1 MVHETDREVCADLY
15 EPLLRMGLLRPGEAI
30 ALAPLTGGVSS
41 DILLATTP
49 TRKFCIKR
57 ALTRLK
63 VTEVWEAPVG
73 RNAAEADWLSLVGGW
88 LPENVPAVLGEA
100 RAEGLFAMTY
110 LSPDAHPVWKARL
123 KDGEI
128 DPSFASRVGEVL
140 AKIHALSAGDRDI
153 ARTFANDRTFELIR
167 LDPYFRFTATKY
179 PRLADRLVELADRT
193 LATKVALVHGDVSP
207 KNILC
212 DTAGPVF
219 IDAECAWY
227 GDPAFDL
234 AFCLTHLLLKAVWQP
249 QWAGDYARC
258 YAALARAYLAGV
270 NWEHVD
276 ALDARCAT
284 LIPALLLARIDGK
297 SPVEYLGDQDQMN
310 FVRRRAIAL
319 IADPGRSVTE
329 LGEYWQGKDHE

>member
-1 MVHETDREVCADLY
+1 MMRETDREAYRDLY

-63 VTEVWEAPVG
+63 VAEVWEAPVE
-73 RNAAEADWLSLVGGW
+73 RNAAEADWLSLVAGW

-100 RAEGLFAMTY
+100 RADGLFAMTY
-110 LSPDAHPVWKARL
+110 LPPGTHPVWKARL

-128 DPSFASRVGEVL
+128 DTSFASCVGKVL
-140 AKIHALSAGDRDI
+140 VKIHALSAGDCDI

-167 LDPYFRFTATKY
+167 VDPYFRFTATKY
-179 PRLADRLVELADRT
+179 PLLASRLGELADRT

-212 DTAGPVF
+212 GVAGPVF
-219 IDAECAWY
+219 VDAECAWY

-234 AFCLTHLLLKAVWQP
+234 AFCLTHLLLKTVWRP
-249 QWAGDYARC
+249 QWAADYMLC
-258 YAALARAYLAGV
+258 YAALARAYLAGID
-270 NWEHVD
+270 WERAD
-276 ALDARCAT
+276 ELDARCAT

-310 FVRRRAIAL
+310 FVRQRAIAL
-319 IADPGRSVTE
+319 MGDPGRSVSE
-329 LGEYWQGKDHE
+329 LGEYWQRKDHE